1 MENFI
6 IICLLIIAVG
16 LAIIPTIRHFKGM
29 VGVVGAVLISQ
40 RRKKLKRVIQKK
52 TFKVEGMHCE
62 HCSNRVMEAVNSI
75 PELSAKVKLK
85 QGLVIISYAEP
96 VEDNL
101 IKEAIER
108 IGYKVVD

>member
-40 RRKKLKRVIQKK
+40 RRK
-52 TFKVEGMHCE
+52 
-62 HCSNRVMEAVNSI
+62 N
-75 PELSAKVKLK
+75 
-85 QGLVIISYAEP
+85 
-96 VEDNL
+96 
-101 IKEAIER
+101 
-108 IGYKVVD
+108 